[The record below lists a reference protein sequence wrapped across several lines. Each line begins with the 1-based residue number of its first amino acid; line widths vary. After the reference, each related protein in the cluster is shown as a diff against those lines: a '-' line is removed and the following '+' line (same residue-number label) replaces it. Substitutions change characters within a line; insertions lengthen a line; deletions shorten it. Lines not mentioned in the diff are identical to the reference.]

1 VVSFGTIHLF
11 EDKAAFVNEA
21 LRVLKSGGDF
31 HFSSL
36 VTERTFSKKYLG
48 ALYKRKEVGKPF
60 SVDETLALFKEKVNA
75 ISYTMKG
82 SMMFIKGVK

>member
-1 VVSFGTIHLF
+1 
-11 EDKAAFVNEA
+11 
-21 LRVLKSGGDF
+21 
-31 HFSSL
+31 L